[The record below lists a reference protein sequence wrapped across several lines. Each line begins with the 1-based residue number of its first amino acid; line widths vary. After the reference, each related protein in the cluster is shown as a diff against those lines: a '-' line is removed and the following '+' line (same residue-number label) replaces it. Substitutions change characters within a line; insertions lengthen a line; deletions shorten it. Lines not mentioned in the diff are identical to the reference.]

1 MIKLDEILNEW
12 TKDCIIDQTQLGN
25 EIVKIPQLHAK
36 YLQILNDHKLSS
48 LRNKFEYDKLK
59 NIKTEYYLGH
69 LDKETLEQ
77 YGWEQFD
84 LKIGTKGNVDRYIN
98 SDNQLIKLLQKKSY
112 HDQAISTCEQI
123 LNEIKNRSWQVKTL
137 VDHNKFISGV

>member
-1 MIKLDEILNEW
+1 MIKLDEILSDW

-36 YLQILNDHKLSS
+36 YLRILNEHKLSS
-48 LRNKFEYDKLK
+48 LKSKFEYDKLK

-69 LDKETLEQ
+69 LDKETLDQ

-84 LKIGTKGNVDRYIN
+84 LKIGTKGNVERYIN
-98 SDNQLIKLLQKKSY
+98 SDDQLVKLLQKKSY

-137 VDHNKFISGV
+137 VDYNKFISGA